1 MECDNTHRFGIN
13 IRSIHNIR
21 YFTFSILGDKKM
33 KNLAIILSTTSL
45 LISGALCYGAYVTYQ
60 KAQKILDNP
69 EEFVGA
75 VVEKQVSKAFEKL
88 PIPKLN
94 TEKFK
99 LPF

>member
-1 MECDNTHRFGIN
+1 MNKLALGLSVLSL
-13 IRSIHNIR
+13 SI
-21 YFTFSILGDKKM
+21 S
-33 KNLAIILSTTSL
+33 AV
-45 LISGALCYGAYVTYQ
+45 LCYGAYITYQ

-75 VVEKQVSKAFEKL
+75 VVEKQVSKALQKL

-94 TEKFK
+94 TGKFQ

>member
-1 MECDNTHRFGIN
+1 
-13 IRSIHNIR
+13 
-21 YFTFSILGDKKM
+21 M
-33 KNLAIILSTTSL
+33 KHLAIILSATSL
-45 LISGALCYGAYVTYQ
+45 AISGALCYAAYVTYK
-60 KAQKILDNP
+60 KAEAILNNP
-69 EEFVGA
+69 EQFVGA

>member
-1 MECDNTHRFGIN
+1 MKQLSLTL
-13 IRSIHNIR
+13 SII
-21 YFTFSILGDKKM
+21 S
-33 KNLAIILSTTSL
+33 LS
-45 LISGALCYGAYVTYQ
+45 ISGVLCYGAYVTYQ

-69 EEFVGA
+69 EEFVGK
-75 VVEKQVSKAFEKL
+75 VVENQVNKAFEKL

>member
-1 MECDNTHRFGIN
+1 
-13 IRSIHNIR
+13 
-21 YFTFSILGDKKM
+21 M
-33 KNLAIILSTTSL
+33 KYLSLTLSVVSL
-45 LISGALCYGAYVTYQ
+45 SVSAALCVGAYMTYQ

-75 VVEKQVSKAFEKL
+75 VVEKQVNKAFEKL

-94 TEKFK
+94 TKEFK

>member
-1 MECDNTHRFGIN
+1 
-13 IRSIHNIR
+13 
-21 YFTFSILGDKKM
+21 M
-33 KNLAIILSTTSL
+33 KNIAIILSTTSL

-60 KAQKILDNP
+60 KAQEILDNP
-69 EEFVGA
+69 EEFVGK
-75 VVEKQVSKAFEKL
+75 VVENQVNKAFEKL

>member
-1 MECDNTHRFGIN
+1 
-13 IRSIHNIR
+13 
-21 YFTFSILGDKKM
+21 M
-33 KNLAIILSTTSL
+33 KNLAIILSATSL
-45 LISGALCYGAYVTYQ
+45 AISGALAFGAYMTYQ

-69 EEFVGA
+69 EEFVGK
-75 VVEKQVSKAFEKL
+75 VVDRQVEKALEKL